1 MTWLIDTLIV
11 TGALIAAVLVLRRP
25 VARLFGPGL
34 AYALWLLPLARL
46 IVPPLVLPARPVET
60 AASAAQVI
68 EVPVGAAAAP
78 APAFDPLPWL
88 LGFWL
93 AGSALF
99 LAWRLGSY
107 FAMRRRI
114 LAVARPVGD
123 AGAVRMVESEQVAV
137 PMAFGLIDKVVALP
151 AGFMDQA
158 DVQGRDL
165 AIAHELEHHAG
176 RDIAVNFAMQPLLA
190 LHWFNPLAWAA
201 WRALRRDQEAAC
213 DARVVAGRDGAA
225 REAYGR
231 LIARFA
237 AGSHSSLAPAL
248 ACPVVLGEKSII
260 YRLRSLTM
268 TQHSPRRRMT
278 GRLLIGAAALAL
290 PLTATISY
298 AASDDPAPT
307 EATEKAEVHKEHKI
321 VIVEKHGPDSDD
333 SKLKTKVVTR
343 DGKTVVIKTDKDL
356 TDAEVEERVA
366 KAMAMVP
373 PTPDMPPMPEGA
385 ERSERRVMVMRTAKN
400 DEAPNIL
407 TIDTQT
413 VDGACADEEP
423 VKVDEEGSADG
434 KRKVLKIKVCSRH
447 PARGQVAAAL
457 REARN
462 EVADD
467 KDIPADVRAKVLK
480 NLDEQIEKLTKQ
492 G

>member
-1 MTWLIDTLIV
+1 
-11 TGALIAAVLVLRRP
+11 
-25 VARLFGPGL
+25 
-34 AYALWLLPLARL
+34 
-46 IVPPLVLPARPVET
+46 
-60 AASAAQVI
+60 
-68 EVPVGAAAAP
+68 
-78 APAFDPLPWL
+78 
-88 LGFWL
+88 
-93 AGSALF
+93 
-99 LAWRLGSY
+99 
-107 FAMRRRI
+107 
-114 LAVARPVGD
+114 
-123 AGAVRMVESEQVAV
+123 
-137 PMAFGLIDKVVALP
+137 
-151 AGFMDQA
+151 
-158 DVQGRDL
+158 
-165 AIAHELEHHAG
+165 
-176 RDIAVNFAMQPLLA
+176 
-190 LHWFNPLAWAA
+190 
-201 WRALRRDQEAAC
+201 
-213 DARVVAGRDGAA
+213 
-225 REAYGR
+225 
-231 LIARFA
+231 
-237 AGSHSSLAPAL
+237 
-248 ACPVVLGEKSII
+248 
-260 YRLRSLTM
+260 M
-268 TQHSPRRRMT
+268 TQHSPRRRLT

-400 DEAPNIL
+400 DEVPNIL

-467 KDIPADVRAKVLK
+467 KDIPADVRAKVLR